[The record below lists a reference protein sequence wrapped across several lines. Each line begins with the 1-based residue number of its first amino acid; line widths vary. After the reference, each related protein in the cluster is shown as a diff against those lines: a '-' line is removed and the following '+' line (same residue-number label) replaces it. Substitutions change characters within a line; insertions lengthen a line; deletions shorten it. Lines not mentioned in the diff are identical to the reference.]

1 MLLFMSSMTFT
12 WISSFF
18 FLLLAYIIHAY
29 KSKSNHKHKPL
40 PPGPKGLPILGN
52 LLMIGE
58 FPHRDLHH
66 LSTQYGPIFYIRLGF
81 IPTIVV
87 STPQT
92 AELFLKTHDLSF
104 AGRPFSLASRYI
116 SYDQKNLTFATYGPY
131 WRNIRKLC
139 TLKLLS
145 SKKVESFRSMRST
158 ELGLLVT
165 SLKHAATECEI
176 VNVSNRVLS
185 LSTDMSCL
193 MVFGNKSMKSSD
205 DHKGFQDVVH
215 EGMKLGAIFNI
226 ADYIPYIGLLDVQG
240 LGKRMKEVSKV
251 FDELFEMIID
261 EHVKVFDKD
270 NQKDFVDV
278 MLAFM
283 DEKDADFFI
292 DRSNIKAIILDM
304 MIGSMDTSS
313 TAVEWTISALLKNPR
328 VMKKVQEELERVIGL
343 DRLVEESDLPNLEYL
358 DMVIKESM
366 RLYPVAPLLVP
377 HEAMEDTIVN
387 GFFIPKTSRIII
399 NSWAI
404 GRDPNS
410 WTDPGEFIPERYIE
424 NNIDLRGQDFQL
436 LPFGSGRRGCPG
448 IQLGLLAVRL
458 IVAQLVHCF
467 DWELPNGMLPDDLD
481 MTEEFG
487 LSMPRAKNL
496 LAIPKYRLRN

>member
-1 MLLFMSSMTFT
+1 MSSMTFT
-12 WISSFF
+12 WISSFL

-29 KSKSNHKHKPL
+29 KSKSKSNHKHKPL

-92 AELFLKTHDLSF
+92 ADLFLKTHDLSF
-104 AGRPFSLASRYI
+104 AGRPFSSTSRYI

-145 SKKVESFRSMRST
+145 SNKVESFRSMRST
-158 ELGLLVT
+158 ELGLFIT
-165 SLKHAATECEI
+165 SLKHA
-176 VNVSNRVLS
+176 VLS

-193 MVFGNKSMKSSD
+193 MVFGNKSMKSND

-215 EGMKLGAIFNI
+215 EGMKLAEIFNI

-240 LGKRMKEVSKV
+240 LGKRMKEASKV
-251 FDELFEMIID
+251 FDELFEKIID

-283 DEKDADFFI
+283 DEKDTDFFI
-292 DRSNIKAIILDM
+292 DSSNIKAIISNLLLLLREFGLSKYESLFF
-304 MIGSMDTSS
+304 ILT
-313 TAVEWTISALLKNPR
+313 WIISALL
-328 VMKKVQEELERVIGL
+328 KKVQEELQRVIGL
-343 DRLVEESDLPNLEYL
+343 DRIVEESDLPNLEYL

-366 RLYPVAPLLVP
+366 RLYPVAPLLFVR
-377 HEAMEDTIVN
+377 HEAMEDTIIN
-387 GFFIPKTSRIII
+387 GFLIPKTYRIII
-399 NSWAI
+399 NSWEI
-404 GRDPNS
+404 
-410 WTDPGEFIPERYIE
+410 
-424 NNIDLRGQDFQL
+424 
-436 LPFGSGRRGCPG
+436 
-448 IQLGLLAVRL
+448 
-458 IVAQLVHCF
+458 
-467 DWELPNGMLPDDLD
+467 
-481 MTEEFG
+481 
-487 LSMPRAKNL
+487 
-496 LAIPKYRLRN
+496 

>member
-1 MLLFMSSMTFT
+1 MSPNDLDTNEAF
-12 WISSFF
+12 
-18 FLLLAYIIHAY
+18 AYILHAY
-29 KSKSNHKHKPL
+29 KSKCNHKHKPL
-40 PPGPKGLPILGN
+40 PSGPKGLPILGN

-58 FPHRDLHH
+58 FPHRDLHR

-104 AGRPFSLASRYI
+104 AGRPFSSAAKSI
-116 SYDQKNLTFATYGPY
+116 SYDQKGLTFATYGPY

-139 TLKLLS
+139 ISKLLS
-145 SKKVESFRSMRST
+145 SNKVESFRSMRST
-158 ELGLLVT
+158 ELGLFIT
-165 SLKHAATECEI
+165 SLKHAAISREI
-176 VNVSNRVLS
+176 VNVSNKVLS

-215 EGMKLGAIFNI
+215 EGMKLAAIFNI

-251 FDELFEMIID
+251 FDELFEKIID

-283 DEKDADFFI
+283 DEKDTDFFI

-304 MIGSMDTSS
+304 LVGSMDTSS

-328 VMKKVQEELERVIGL
+328 VMKKLQEELERVIGL

-366 RLYPVAPLLVP
+366 RLYPVAPLLFP
-377 HEAMEDTIVN
+377 MKQW
-387 GFFIPKTSRIII
+387 KTPF
-399 NSWAI
+399 WAI

-410 WTDPGEFIPERYIE
+410 WTDPEECIPERFME
-424 NNIDLRGQDFQL
+424 SRIDLRGQDFQL

-467 DWELPNGMLPDDLD
+467 DWELPNGMSPDDLN

-487 LSMPRAKNL
+487 LTMP
-496 LAIPKYRLRN
+496 